1 MKRALISVTDKTGIV
16 DFAAGLVKLG
26 YEIISTG
33 GTLKVI
39 KDAKISAISIDDVTG
54 FPEMLDGR
62 VKTLHPMVHGGLL
75 YKRDD
80 KTHVDTVKEHGIAP
94 IDMVVVNL
102 YDFEGSL
109 KANKAH
115 SDMIENIDIGGPSM
129 IRSAA
134 KNYKDVL
141 VVVDVNDYTEILKRL
156 EEKSIDE
163 TYKEILAMKAF
174 SATAYYDSMISRYFI
189 KHTKVQSDKFTI
201 GLKKEDELRYGEN
214 PHQGATV
221 YNDSFVDSLLSS
233 YEQLNGKELS
243 FNNLNDL
250 NGAIELV
257 KEFDIKKNEYVAVAV
272 KHATPCGVALG
283 RNGFEAYKKA
293 YEADKLSIFGGI
305 VAVNFEV
312 DEKTAKLMSEV
323 FLEVIAAPRFTSE
336 ALEILKEKKNLR
348 LLVLDFNKETVDIN
362 IKYTSG
368 KMLIQESD
376 KNQEELENIVTKKN
390 PTSDELKDL
399 KFAMKVC
406 KHVKSNAIVLAKDE
420 TTIALGGG
428 QTSRIWALNSAINNY
443 ADKDIKGSV
452 MASDA
457 FFPFSDCVEL
467 AAKYGITSIIQ
478 PGGAIRDQDSIDSCD
493 DNEISMVFTGVRHFK
508 H

>member
-1 MKRALISVTDKTGIV
+1 MKRVLISVTDKTGIV
-16 DFAAGLVKLG
+16 DFATGLAKLG
-26 YEIISTG
+26 YEIVSTG

-39 KDAKISAISIDDVTG
+39 KDAGIQAISIDDVTG

-62 VKTLHPMVHGGLL
+62 VKTLHPKVHGGLL
-75 YKRDD
+75 YKRNNQ
-80 KTHVDTVKEHGIAP
+80 THVDTVKEHEITP

-109 KANKAH
+109 KANKSH
-115 SDMIENIDIGGPSM
+115 SEMIENIDIGGPSM

-141 VVVDVNDYTEILKRL
+141 VVVDVNDYSEILNRIKVNEL
-156 EEKSIDE
+156 DEKFRE
-163 TYKEILAMKAF
+163 VLAMKAF
-174 SATAYYDSMISRYFI
+174 SSTAYYDSMISRYFV
-189 KHTKVQSDKFTI
+189 KHTGVEADKFTL
-201 GLKKEDELRYGEN
+201 GFKKADELRYGEN
-214 PHQGATV
+214 PHQGAVV

-233 YEQLNGKELS
+233 YTQLNGKALS

-257 KEFDIKKNEYVAVAV
+257 KEFDIFKGEYVAVAV

-283 RNGFEAYKKA
+283 NNGFEAYKKA

-312 DEKTAKLMSEV
+312 DKETAMLMSEV
-323 FLEVIAAPRFTSE
+323 FLEVIAAPSFTDE
-336 ALEILKEKKNLR
+336 ALTILREKKNLR
-348 LLVLDFNKETVDIN
+348 LLVIDFTKDTVDIN

-368 KMLIQESD
+368 KVLIENAD
-376 KNQEELENIVTKKN
+376 KNQEELANVVTKKM
-390 PTSDELKDL
+390 PTTAEMKDL
-399 KFAMKVC
+399 IFAMKVC
-406 KHVKSNAIVLAKDE
+406 KHVKSNAIVLAKNE
-420 TTIALGGG
+420 TTVALGGG

-443 ADKDIKGSV
+443 SDKEINGSV

-457 FFPFSDCVEL
+457 FFPFADCVEL
-467 AAKYGITSIIQ
+467 AANHGITSIIQ
-478 PGGAIRDQDSIDSCD
+478 PGGAMKDKESIESCD
-493 DNEISMVFTGVRHFK
+493 NNNISMVFTGVRHFR